1 MKIEDIENPKF
12 LEYMKESEL
21 EELCAQIRYFLVSSI
36 AETGGHL
43 SSNLGIVE
51 VSTALLKVF
60 NSPKDKIIYDVGHQ
74 SYVHKILTGR
84 AKEFK
89 NLRQFGGIAGFQKR
103 CESEYDSWEAGHSST
118 SLSGALGMAIARDL
132 QGNDENII
140 SVIGDGALGGGM
152 ALEALN
158 QISDVDSK
166 VIIVLNDNEMSIGK
180 PIGATTSILSYLRMS
195 KPYLETKN
203 NLKEVLSKNAF
214 GEAILDGLTS
224 IRDGLKH
231 KILGSNWFTNIGI
244 DYLGPI
250 DGHNIGDL
258 ISAFELAKQHEGSI
272 IVHVVTKKGKGYK
285 YAENDSK
292 GKWHG
297 VAPFDVMSGNP
308 KKSVSSDY
316 KSYSEIV
323 ADYLEEYAQNDP
335 NLVVLTP
342 AMISGSKLNSFFER
356 HPDKAFDCGIAE
368 EHTVTMAGGMAANG
382 LHPFVS
388 IYSSFMQRAYDQ
400 INHDIARMNLPV
412 VFGVDRAGLVGEDGE
427 THHGVFDIS
436 FLRSIPNVVVCE
448 AKDYHELRD
457 LLYTGFKS
465 NKPFFVRYPRG
476 GEIVTDIHEA
486 KELPIGSYEVLVGRE
501 NADVVIFSYGSCL
514 HDICELASSSNHSIT
529 VVNARFLKPMDE
541 NMLMRLSNAKLWIV
555 YEEDMKAGGL
565 SGAISEFAEDHSIK
579 ADIKRIGIEDH
590 YVTHGSVNVL
600 KEQEGLTMKHI
611 QDIIEDF
618 YGETR

>member
-21 EELCAQIRYFLVSSI
+21 VKLCADIRYFLISSI
-36 AETGGHL
+36 SQTGGHL

-103 CESEYDSWEAGHSST
+103 CESSYDSWEAGHSST
-118 SLSGALGMAIARDL
+118 SISGALGMAIARDL
-132 QGNDENII
+132 KGDDENIVA
-140 SVIGDGALGGGM
+140 VIGDGALGGGM

-158 QISDVDSK
+158 QVSDVNSK
-166 VIIVLNDNEMSIGK
+166 VIIVLNDNEMSISK

-195 KPYLETKN
+195 KPYLNTKN
-203 NLKEVLSKNAF
+203 NLKTTLSKSAF
-214 GEAILDGLTS
+214 GESILDGLTS

-231 KILGSNWFTNIGI
+231 RILGANMFTSIGI

-258 ISAFELAKQHEGSI
+258 IRAFELAKQHDGSI
-272 IVHVVTKKGKGYK
+272 IVHVVTQKGRGYTF
-285 YAENDSK
+285 AENDTM

-297 VAPFDVMSGNP
+297 VSPFDIASGKP
-308 KKSVSSDY
+308 KKSVAENY

-323 ADYLEEYAQNDP
+323 ADYLEEYANTDP

-342 AMISGSKLNSFFER
+342 AMVSGSKLNKFFEHYPER
-356 HPDKAFDCGIAE
+356 SFDCGIAE

-400 INHDIARMNLPV
+400 LNHDIARMNLPV

-436 FLRSIPNVVVCE
+436 FMRSIPNVVLCE
-448 AKDYHELRD
+448 AKDYRELRD
-457 LLYTGFKS
+457 LLYTGFKA
-465 NKPFFVRYPRG
+465 NQPFFVRYPRG
-476 GEIVTDIHEA
+476 GEVVSEKNEPREIT
-486 KELPIGSYEVLVGRE
+486 IGSWDVLCG
-501 NADVVIFSYGSCL
+501 NIDSDIVIFSYGSCL
-514 HDICELASSSNHSIT
+514 KDIVDYAHNTDKSIC
-529 VVNARFLKPMDE
+529 VINARFFKPIDE
-541 NMLMRLSNAKLWIV
+541 ELLQKISQAKLWIA
-555 YEEDMKAGGL
+555 YEEDMKIGGL
-565 SGAISEFAEDHSIK
+565 SSAISDYLSDHNL
-579 ADIKRIGIEDH
+579 AVVLKRIGIEDH
-590 YVTHGSVNVL
+590 YVTHGNVNIL
-600 KEQEGLTMKHI
+600 KEHEGLRMHHI
-611 QDIIEDF
+611 EKVIEDY